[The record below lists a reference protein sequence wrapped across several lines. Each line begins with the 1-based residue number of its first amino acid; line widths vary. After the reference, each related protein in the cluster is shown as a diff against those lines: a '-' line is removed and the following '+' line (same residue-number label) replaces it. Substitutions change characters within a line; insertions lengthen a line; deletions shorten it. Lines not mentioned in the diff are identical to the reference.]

1 MADTNPAVVAS
12 QFTFQTFAVSM
23 FAGGIAG
30 LSIDLAL
37 FPIDSIK
44 TRLQASSSKVNYAKK
59 ADSVSKY
66 RGLASA
72 MAASFP
78 CAAMFWL
85 AYEFSKYYIHNNIY
99 LNTWLNVH
107 VQHILASACA
117 EVCQALVRCPF
128 EVVKQ
133 NM

>member
-1 MADTNPAVVAS
+1 MAEDNPSVVAAA
-12 QFTFQTFAVSM
+12 FTFQTFAVAVA
-23 FAGGIAG
+23 AGGIAG
-30 LSIDLAL
+30 QSIDLAL

-44 TRLQASSSKVNYAKK
+44 TRLQASSSKKDFVKQAE
-59 ADSVSKY
+59 SVSMFK
-66 RGLASA
+66 GLASA

-85 AYEFSKYYIHNNIY
+85 AYEYSKYFIHSNAT
-99 LNTWLNVH
+99 LNTYLNVH
-107 VQHILASACA
+107 VQHILASAVA
-117 EVCQALVRCPF
+117 ECCQALVRCPF

>member
-1 MADTNPAVVAS
+1 MAESNPAVVAS
-12 QFTFQTFAVSM
+12 QFTLQTFAISM

-37 FPIDSIK
+37 FPVDSIK
-44 TRLQASSSKVNYAKK
+44 TRLQASSSKVDFSKK

-66 RGLASA
+66 RGLAAS

-85 AYEFSKYYIHNNIY
+85 AYEFSKYYIHTNPY
-99 LNTWLNVH
+99 LNTYLNVH
-107 VQHILASACA
+107 VQHILASSIA
-117 EVCQALVRCPF
+117 EVC
-128 EVVKQ
+128 
-133 NM
+133 